1 MDRRKYTR
9 YIIIGAVVGIITLST
24 IKQQASNKPLI
35 STITP
40 TPATINTITTTT
52 DYLTPS
58 ITPTPTIPKKYLIKT
73 TFVPQAPEKNWDQ
86 PWQDACEEAAIL
98 TLHYFYQNSSPS
110 LSQIKDDLLDL
121 FSYQTSQGWGHDVN
135 LEQIASTF
143 TDFYGYSTQIIL
155 NPTAKDLENL
165 IANNTPV
172 LVTANGKTLFKEN
185 KNFRNGGPDYHAL
198 VILGYDSSKQIFT
211 VHDVGTQ
218 HGAYFK
224 YTYSTLLDSI
234 HDLPDTG
241 KKYINLGQKSVL
253 VILPK

>member
-9 YIIIGAVVGIITLST
+9 YIIIGLLVTIISLFISKLNFTKPAVPPVSPSPT
-24 IKQQASNKPLI
+24 IV
-35 STITP
+35 
-40 TPATINTITTTT
+40 
-52 DYLTPS
+52 
-58 ITPTPTIPKKYLIKT
+58 TPTPTILQKYLIKT
-73 TFVPQAPEKNWDQ
+73 TFVPQAPEKNWHQ
-86 PWQDACEEAAIL
+86 PWQDACEEAAML
-98 TLHYFYQNSSPS
+98 TLHYYYQNTPAS
-110 LSQIKDDLLDL
+110 LSQIKNDLLDL
-121 FSYQTSQGWGHDVN
+121 FSYQTSQGWGDDVN
-135 LEQIASTF
+135 QNQIASIF
-143 TDFYGYSTQIIL
+143 SDFYGYQAQTIL

-234 HDLPDTG
+234 HDLPNTG
-241 KKYINLGQKSVL
+241 KKDIKIGPKSIL
-253 VILPK
+253 VISSK